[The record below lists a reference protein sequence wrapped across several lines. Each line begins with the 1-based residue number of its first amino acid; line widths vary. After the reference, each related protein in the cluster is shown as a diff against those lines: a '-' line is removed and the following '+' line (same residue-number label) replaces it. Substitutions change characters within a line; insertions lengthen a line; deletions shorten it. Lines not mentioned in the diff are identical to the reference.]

1 MITTMMTTA
10 ASSAAAAAAAAAA
23 TVLFVASLRIAD
35 AGNSHTAQLAFTAQY
50 VRANIVFR
58 RRGNGTEDTRRG
70 QTRTVNATD

>member
-10 ASSAAAAAAAAAA
+10 ASSAAAAAAAATA

-58 RRGNGTEDTRRG
+58 RRGTCTEDTRRG

>member
-58 RRGNGTEDTRRG
+58 RAEMAPRIHVVDKLG
-70 QTRTVNATD
+70 Q

>member
-35 AGNSHTAQLAFTAQY
+35 AGNSHKAQLAFTAQY

-70 QTRTVNATD
+70 QTRTVNAID